1 MKRLLTFM
9 LATLL
14 LAGCAGDLA
23 STATY
28 TDPHRFSTGVK
39 LTMVNGA
46 IPYRDGRFTGDRSGR
61 FL

>member
-1 MKRLLTFM
+1 MVAKGAF
-9 LATLL
+9 A
-14 LAGCAGDLA
+14 DLVVWDENNFA